1 MCYYYNIYIYTSEI
15 GNIGVQ
21 CFGKC
26 NRLNNEWTQMNK
38 AKRIRRF
45 CGRLEQYNIDKYHI
59 YYSND

>member
-26 NRLNNEWTQMNK
+26 NRLNNE
-38 AKRIRRF
+38 
-45 CGRLEQYNIDKYHI
+45 
-59 YYSND
+59 